1 VIQRLPRAIGELMR
15 GPTIEPE
22 DWMTWRKRGGRA
34 RRAARIGLPALVAGL
49 CVLAAAGCGS
59 DKKASGS
66 SNGSGD
72 CNASVGM
79 MTVLTGAAG
88 PQGREQ
94 LHWAQLAVDNFNK
107 ENGTAIKIVE
117 GDDQLDPAQGATVA
131 QQFVSNKK
139 IVAVI
144 GPESDGTVDSAGPI
158 LGRAGLVMVSPSA
171 TSSRL
176 TNGKYKTFYRVIPPD
191 SLQGSQDA
199 KYMSDTLKV
208 KKVLVIDDQ
217 SGYSKG
223 IADVVVPALKDA
235 GVDVQSDSVSST
247 NTDYSALVSKVTGDT
262 DVVFLPWML
271 AANAQLFGDQMKE
284 QGKKA
289 HIFGTDGVFSPQDFT
304 VEGSYLSTFSPDLV
318 NDKNYAD
325 LVKQFKDRF
334 GQFGAFGLPTYPA
347 SQVILNAIKKVCDDG
362 DSTPDA
368 GAVADAVKDTD
379 ISKSVLGQSI
389 SFEDNGE
396 MKNAKFYVYTIKDG
410 KYVIA
415 PS

>member
-1 VIQRLPRAIGELMR
+1 LPRAIGELMR

-59 DKKASGS
+59 DMKASGS